1 MSKHN
6 AEPRSENEKNPS
18 QGTDWL
24 GFYTANAKPPRR
36 KTIFLIK
43 AQPSHNQKTPRELER
58 RSVFS

>member
-43 AQPSHNQKTPRELER
+43 AQPSQNQKTLRELER